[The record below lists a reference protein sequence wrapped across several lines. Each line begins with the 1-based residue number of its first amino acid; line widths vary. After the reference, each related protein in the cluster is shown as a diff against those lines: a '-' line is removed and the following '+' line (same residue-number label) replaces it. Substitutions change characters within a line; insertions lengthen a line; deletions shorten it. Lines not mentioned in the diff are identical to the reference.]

1 MYIVAPKRNALAFL
15 TATVQNFEELN
26 LSSGKAN
33 IYYGQT
39 YIGET
44 YLNTHQAGDSLQVS
58 LGADIGIAIQRDKVK
73 DKSAKNF
80 FGNKVEE
87 TFTRVI
93 KVKITSQARVNIR
106 LQDQIPVS
114 RDKEIEV
121 KSEIDNA
128 GKLDE
133 ESGIITWNLDLSPGQ
148 NQELRFTYKVK
159 YPKGR
164 EIGL

>member
-1 MYIVAPKRNALAFL
+1 M
-15 TATVQNFEELN
+15 
-26 LSSGKAN
+26 
-33 IYYGQT
+33 
-39 YIGET
+39 
-44 YLNTHQAGDSLQVS
+44 S

-87 TFTRVI
+87 TFTWVI
-93 KVKITSQARVNIR
+93 KVKNNKSGTVNIR

-114 RDKEIEV
+114 QDKEIEV
-121 KSEIDNA
+121 KSEIGNG
-128 GKLDE
+128 GKLDA
-133 ESGIITWNLDLSPGQ
+133 ESGIITWHLDLSPGQ
-148 NQELRFTYKVK
+148 NQELRFTYQVK